1 MFLMQHKKCYGS
13 IQYAS
18 FDTFKTNGRFFTPQT
33 AIDVIISFR
42 YVALKSIFQGNLQT
56 NFGVSS
62 QYIFFKCVKRSVLD
76 EDTMVFLDFASKMV
90 AQKNGSL
97 KITLFQCHKLFWIY
111 DIVEICTFSL
121 SNDLFDHSNS
131 CTKENPR

>member
-56 NFGVSS
+56 NFGVNS
-62 QYIFFKCVKRSVLD
+62 QYFFFPNVLKEVLKTTLRRSL
-76 EDTMVFLDFASKMV
+76 EFL
-90 AQKNGSL
+90 
-97 KITLFQCHKLFWIY
+97 
-111 DIVEICTFSL
+111 
-121 SNDLFDHSNS
+121 
-131 CTKENPR
+131 